1 MQVNGIMPGAQIT
14 TTLLHNNTT
23 NRNPKWRHKL
33 TQWLYTNKHRWKII
47 HSVLWNVCKH
57 THTHTHMYAAS
68 LSHTHM
74 HAASLTHTHARC
86 LSHTHTHVRCLSLT
100 HTHMHAAS
108 LTHTH
113 TCTLPLS
120 HTHTHARCLSHTHH
134 QYYHRIYYHWW
145 ELPQVSLLSQQT
157 HVFCRNKHKFYLW
170 HLPQLFVFFFILACE
185 RIVINTHSTA
195 RRSVIGPEN
204 RFLGVVC
211 ASFSLEIVQAGAVKG
226 LNTYCS

>member
-86 LSHTHTHVRCLSLT
+86 LSHTHTH
-100 HTHMHAAS
+100 
-108 LTHTH
+108 

-120 HTHTHARCLSHTHH
+120 HTHTHARCLSHTHTH
-134 QYYHRIYYHWW
+134 MYAASLSHTHTCT
-145 ELPQVSLLSQQT
+145 LPLSHTPSILSSHLLSLVGAATSIIIVATNTCFLSQQT
-157 HVFCRNKHKFYLW
+157 QILLVASPTAFRL
-170 HLPQLFVFFFILACE
+170 LFHSGMWKDCHQ
-185 RIVINTHSTA
+185 NTQYGKEKCYRA
-195 RRSVIGPEN
+195 R
-204 RFLGVVC
+204 
-211 ASFSLEIVQAGAVKG
+211 K
-226 LNTYCS
+226 